1 MIITISKVNKGRNS
15 FYEVELSN
23 GEVLRVSE
31 DTLIAYRLLKD
42 REITEA
48 EIAEIKKASNEDAG
62 FQLALN
68 YLSYQMR
75 TEKELY
81 SYLKE
86 KEIELSDRKKIVAR
100 LREMNLL
107 DDTAFGESFVRTQMR
122 LGDKGPRV
130 IKQKLK
136 EKGLSEQD
144 IEISLGLYEE
154 EMQYEIASHTAEK
167 AMRKFHDKSVRE
179 TQQKLQQTLMT
190 KGFSSDIIKLVIDA
204 LDFQEI
210 LEQEENALETQGD
223 KLWQRNRRFDTAK
236 RKQKVKQSLYQK
248 GFGLD
253 AIDAFLAKKEEEDD
267 E

>member
-1 MIITISKVNKGRNS
+1 MIITISKVNKGRNA

-31 DTLIAYRLLKD
+31 DTLITYRLLKD

-48 EIAEIKKASNEDAG
+48 EITEIKKTSNEDAG

-75 TEKELY
+75 TEKEIY

-86 KEIELSDRKKIVAR
+86 KEIDFSDRKKIVAR

-107 DDTAFGESFVRTQMR
+107 DDTTFGESFVRTQMR

-130 IKQKLK
+130 IRQKLK
-136 EKGLSEQD
+136 EKGLNDQD

-154 EMQYEIASHTAEK
+154 EIQYEIALRAAEK

-190 KGFSSDIIKLVIDA
+190 KGFSSDTIKLAIDG
-204 LDFQEI
+204 LDFEEVQ
-210 LEQEENALETQGD
+210 EQEEDALEIQGD
-223 KLWQRNRRFDTAK
+223 KLWRRNQRFDRAK

-248 GFGLD
+248 GFTLD
-253 AIDAFLAKKEEEDD
+253 AIDVFIAKKEEEDD